1 MKVSNEYLQYIM
13 QKLEPLGQVKS
24 RAMFGGYGVFHEGMM
39 FALIADDT
47 LYFKVDDSNRVQY
60 EQAGS
65 TQFKPM
71 PYYEVPAEVLEDTN
85 SLHEWA
91 HFPIGIA
98 HSTAAKKKRQ
108 R

>member
-91 HFPIGIA
+91 HFSIGIA